1 MTAADIVSLISIVAA
16 VAGVVFGVTTIV
28 RNRKQDNTED
38 GKQTGTIL
46 TELGYIKSGVDDVK
60 RRQEK
65 QDEQTLVFL
74 KDLTAVQES
83 AKQAHHRIDGLEAR
97 IETGRANGAGRN
109 S

>member
-1 MTAADIVSLISIVAA
+1 MTTADIVSLISILAA
-16 VAGVVFGVTTIV
+16 VAGVVFGVVTIV
-28 RNRKQDNTED
+28 RNRKKDDTDE
-38 GKQTGTIL
+38 GRQTGAIL

-83 AKQAHHRIDGLEAR
+83 AKQAHHRIDGLEER
-97 IETGRANGAGRN
+97 IKAK
-109 S
+109 